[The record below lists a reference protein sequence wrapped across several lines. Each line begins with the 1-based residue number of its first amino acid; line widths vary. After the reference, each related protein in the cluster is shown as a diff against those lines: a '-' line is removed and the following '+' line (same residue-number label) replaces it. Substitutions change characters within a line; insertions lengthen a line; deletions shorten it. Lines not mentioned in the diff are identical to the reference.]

1 MPLTIPPGV
10 DANGRRNAIFCPTDT
25 LSVATLTGS
34 TAVELMCYLSKGTF
48 GFSSST
54 ERGADDRECTLVSA
68 EVMGNTTYSANDL
81 EYVWEPQDAAGTS
94 VTNKAFNLLGPRTGG
109 ATGFLIVRYGI
120 LQDTAL
126 AVGQLVDKLPVTLG
140 PQLPKAVD
148 GNNPA
153 EKLKITQSVVI
164 GQGAVFGVPL
174 VA

>member
-25 LSVATLTGS
+25 LSVATLSGA
-34 TAVELMCYLSKGTF
+34 TAVELMCYLTKGTF
-48 GFSSST
+48 GVSSET
-54 ERGADDRECTLVSA
+54 EKGTDDRECTLVSA
-68 EVMGNTTYSANDL
+68 EVMGNTTYSMNDL
-81 EYVWEPQDAAGTS
+81 EYVWEPQDDGS
-94 VTNKAFNLLGPRTGG
+94 SPTNKAFNLLGPRTGG

-140 PQLPKAVD
+140 PQLPKSVD
-148 GNNPA
+148 GSNPA

-164 GQGAVFGVPL
+164 GQGAQFGVEL

>member
-25 LSVATLTGS
+25 LSVATLSGA
-34 TAVELMCYLSKGTF
+34 TAVELMCYLTKGTF
-48 GFSSST
+48 GVSSET
-54 ERGADDRECTLVSA
+54 EKGTDDRECTLVSA
-68 EVMGNTTYSANDL
+68 EVMGNTTYSMNDL
-81 EYVWEPQDAAGTS
+81 EYVWEPQDDGS
-94 VTNKAFNLLGPRTGG
+94 SPTNKAFNLLGPRTGG

-126 AVGQLVDKLPVTLG
+126 AAGQLVDKLPVTLG
-140 PQLPKAVD
+140 PQLPKSVD
-148 GNNPA
+148 GSNPA

-164 GQGAVFGVPL
+164 GQGAEFGVAL